1 MIEPLDLPGVML
13 ITPPRFADSRGWFS
27 ETWNQA
33 RLAALGFTETFVQ
46 EAGRDP
52 ELAPVGGGELGGG
65 VAAEAGRAV
74 ADVGQIRISAS
85 APCRTRSDTG
95 PD

>member
-46 EAGRDP
+46 
-52 ELAPVGGGELGGG
+52 
-65 VAAEAGRAV
+65 
-74 ADVGQIRISAS
+74 
-85 APCRTRSDTG
+85 
-95 PD
+95 